1 MVGVVSKQ
9 VKICTYPSCIL
20 LSLYTQT
27 NTLIIYQER
36 RCLAEDHHVQDSQE
50 AQESLTIRFPI
61 LFLSS
66 NTSSLNFAA
75 AVLTRCQHLR
85 YYKRLAT
92 TSGTYTER
100 LMTSVTVCRN
110 SWLRRTTTAP
120 KQPSLGACLIIKS
133 ALLNLR
139 AINHPFPAT
148 KFILLWVSSVY
159 FYIIYYEI

>member
-1 MVGVVSKQ
+1 MLSRTLCKGYNDRFLYFKTND
-9 VKICTYPSCIL
+9 KMFKL
-20 LSLYTQT
+20 L
-27 NTLIIYQER
+27 
-36 RCLAEDHHVQDSQE
+36 D
-50 AQESLTIRFPI
+50 
-61 LFLSS
+61 
-66 NTSSLNFAA
+66 
-75 AVLTRCQHLR
+75 RCQHLR